1 MRLEI
6 LKKQDSGS
14 QRDRQTALYNHPWP
28 RSAPDRA
35 RWWATLTIHWGN
47 CSLRIVCMG
56 KDRLSCLPAV
66 YCILFTLLYLWKSTS
81 YFPLFMLFFFFL
93 KRRKTLCLLLNFLF
107 LVLWGIQLDPVQ
119 IRNCHLTHAEVSL
132 LTVYA
137 FKGQKYSLLHTLKQQ
152 WLKFFKASLG
162 LKIYSLKL
170 CIDSYVWAALKIS
183 TTDISE
189 YVHTLVCSSGIYSRI
204 VYSFHLLTW

>member
-81 YFPLFMLFFFFL
+81 YFPFFMLFFFFL
-93 KRRKTLCLLLNFLF
+93 KRRKTLCLLLHFLF

-137 FKGQKYSLLHTLKQQ
+137 LKDRNTAFCILWNSSGWNFSRQVWGLRYILL
-152 WLKFFKASLG
+152 
-162 LKIYSLKL
+162 
-170 CIDSYVWAALKIS
+170 SYV
-183 TTDISE
+183 
-189 YVHTLVCSSGIYSRI
+189 
-204 VYSFHLLTW
+204 